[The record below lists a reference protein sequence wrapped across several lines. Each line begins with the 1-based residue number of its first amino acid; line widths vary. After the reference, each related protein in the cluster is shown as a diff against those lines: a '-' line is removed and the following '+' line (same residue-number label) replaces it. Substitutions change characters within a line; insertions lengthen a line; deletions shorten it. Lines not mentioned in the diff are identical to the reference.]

1 MTRIADLKKL
11 RESEDRVE
19 FKAARHNYPFAG
31 GKNAD
36 PKERRRCVL
45 GYIVALAN
53 EKGGKL
59 VLGMADQYPHGVVGS
74 DFAEGDTGNLEDEI
88 YTRLGIRV
96 KTEELHEN
104 NLRVLVIHVPSR
116 PIGRLLKFE
125 GVALMRVGES
135 LREMSDTEMFSILSE
150 QEPDFSAKICEG
162 MKIKDLDKAAIN
174 ILKQKYSAKQENP
187 LFLTLSTTQLLSDL
201 DLMHGN
207 KITYAAL
214 ILLGNR
220 ETIRKYLPQNRI
232 TVEFRTIPTAIE
244 YSARKEFQEALFAEI
259 DHIWEY
265 INQPASNPLQHYQ
278 DGPYIYDV
286 PSYNEKSIREALL
299 NAICHR
305 SYLIHSDVVVRQ
317 SPDYLEITNAGGF
330 PIGVDLDN
338 ILTTNSVPRNK
349 LLCEVL
355 QKTGLIERSGQG
367 VDKMF
372 YQSIVDGKALPSYAN
387 TDAFQV
393 SIKFFAPIKSVAF
406 LKYITKLQPTLK
418 NKKALSVQELITL
431 QKICLGNNDGC
442 ANTVLDSLYKKGLLQ
457 KNGAVYSPNTDF
469 IALQNATTDK
479 IDDISSIVNDPN
491 YIEQDSKTRGK
502 TRGKILDYL
511 RQHPEAILT
520 DLAKELQISYKGVEW
535 HFTRLKKEGL
545 IRHIGPNN
553 GGHWEVVSGNNK

>member
-1 MTRIADLKKL
+1 MGILVGVAMPRKRHGFHFGNNHFFDRNKRDFDSMTRIADLKKL

-19 FKAARHNYPFAG
+19 FKAAMHNYPFAG

-74 DFAEGDTGNLEDEI
+74 DFAEGDT
-88 YTRLGIRV
+88 
-96 KTEELHEN
+96 
-104 NLRVLVIHVPSR
+104 
-116 PIGRLLKFE
+116 
-125 GVALMRVGES
+125 
-135 LREMSDTEMFSILSE
+135 EMFSILSE

-162 MKIKDLDKAAIN
+162 LKIKDLDKAAIN

-187 LFLTLSTTQLLSDL
+187 LFLALSTTQLLSDL

-214 ILLGNR
+214 ILLGNI

-431 QKICLGNNDGC
+431 QKICLGDNDGC
-442 ANTVLDSLYKKGLLQ
+442 VNAVLDSLHKKGLLQ
-457 KNGAVYSPNTDF
+457 KLGAAYSPNTDF

-479 IDDISSIVNDPN
+479 IDDISSIVNYPN
-491 YIEQDSKTRGK
+491 YIEQDSTTRGK

-553 GGHWEVVSGNNK
+553 GGNWEVVSENNKCSQSLNTSPW

>member
-1 MTRIADLKKL
+1 MIRIAELKKL
-11 RESEDRVE
+11 HESEDRVE
-19 FKAARHNYPFAG
+19 FKAARRNYPFAG
-31 GKNAD
+31 GKCTE
-36 PKERRRCVL
+36 PKERRKCVL

-59 VLGMADQYPHGVVGS
+59 VLGMADHYPHEVVGS
-74 DFAEGDTGNLEDEI
+74 DFAEGNTGNLEDEI

-96 KTEELHEN
+96 KIEELYEN
-104 NLRVLVIHVPSR
+104 DLRVLVIHIPSR

-162 MKIKDLDKAAIN
+162 LKIKDLDKMAVN
-174 ILKQKYSAKQENP
+174 VLKQKYAAKQENP
-187 LFLTLSTTQLLSDL
+187 LFLTQSTTQLLSDL
-201 DLMHGN
+201 DLMSGN

-214 ILLGNR
+214 ILLGNKDA
-220 ETIRKYLPQNRI
+220 IRKHLPQNRI

-244 YSARKEFQEALFAEI
+244 YSARREFQEALFAGI
-259 DHIWEY
+259 DHIWDY

-305 SYLIHSDVVVRQ
+305 SYLIHSDVVVKQ

-406 LKYITKLQPTLK
+406 LKYITKLQPKLK
-418 NKKALSVQELITL
+418 GNKTLSVQEIIAL
-431 QKICLGNNDGC
+431 QKICLGDSEGVEDNVQNSLRKKNVLPKPNELSEDHYTETAQKTAQKTTQKTTQALSIKQQEILNYLSTHPSASRKEISENISGISEDGVKY
-442 ANTVLDSLYKKGLLQ
+442 NLKGLQKKG
-457 KNGAVYSPNTDF
+457 F
-469 IALQNATTDK
+469 IK
-479 IDDISSIVNDPN
+479 
-491 YIEQDSKTRGK
+491 R
-502 TRGKILDYL
+502 
-511 RQHPEAILT
+511 
-520 DLAKELQISYKGVEW
+520 
-535 HFTRLKKEGL
+535 
-545 IRHIGPNN
+545 IGPAK
-553 GGHWEVVSGNNK
+553 GGHWEVIEDS

>member
-19 FKAARHNYPFAG
+19 FKAAMHNYPFAG

-74 DFAEGDTGNLEDEI
+74 DFAEGDT
-88 YTRLGIRV
+88 
-96 KTEELHEN
+96 
-104 NLRVLVIHVPSR
+104 
-116 PIGRLLKFE
+116 
-125 GVALMRVGES
+125 
-135 LREMSDTEMFSILSE
+135 EMFSILSE

-162 MKIKDLDKAAIN
+162 LKIKDLDKAAIN

-431 QKICLGNNDGC
+431 QKICLGDNDGC
-442 ANTVLDSLYKKGLLQ
+442 VNAVLDSLHKKGLLQ
-457 KNGAVYSPNTDF
+457 KLGAAYSPNTDF

-553 GGHWEVVSGNNK
+553 GGNWEVVSENNK